1 MQLYKFVL
9 DGFLTSGSWVMWII
23 TFLLFGG
30 LGLIVERMLY
40 LFMKCGTG
48 SGTFMNGISK
58 FLKAGEYEKAI
69 KYSSNLNTP
78 LSKSVTAILQS
89 RGKGAKAVQKAVDEV
104 YLTEAPKVSRNLYLI
119 PIIANLATLCGLM
132 GTIYGLMLCF
142 DAVANVPAAQR
153 AQALASGISMAMAS
167 TLWGLLA
174 AIPLLLLHSI
184 LEGKSSGLLQ
194 EFDEKSSKLINLIE
208 A

>member
-9 DGFLTSGSWVMWII
+9 DGFLTSGAWVMWMI
-23 TFLLFGG
+23 TFLLFAGMG
-30 LGLIVERMLY
+30 LVIERFWY

-48 SGTFMNGISK
+48 SGPFMNGISK
-58 FLKAGEYEKAI
+58 YLKAGEYEKAL
-69 KYSSNLNTP
+69 KYSSSLNTP

-89 RGKGAKAVQKAVDEV
+89 RGKGSKVVQKAIDEV
-104 YLTEAPKVSRNLYLI
+104 YLTEAPKVTRNMFLI
-119 PIIANLATLCGLM
+119 PIIANLATLVGLM
-132 GTIYGLMLCF
+132 GTIFGLMLCF

-153 AQALASGISMAMAS
+153 AQALASGISMSMSS
-167 TLWGLLA
+167 TLWGLLT
-174 AIPLLLLHSI
+174 AIPLLLLHSV

-194 EFDEKSSKLINLIE
+194 EFDEKSTKLVNLTE